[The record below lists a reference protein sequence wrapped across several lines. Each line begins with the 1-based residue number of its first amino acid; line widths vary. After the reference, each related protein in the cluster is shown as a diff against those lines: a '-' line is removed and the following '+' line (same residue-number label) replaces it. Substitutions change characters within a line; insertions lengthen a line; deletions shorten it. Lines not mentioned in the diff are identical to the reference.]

1 MEPNIIPAPG
11 RRKWRRVLARAFVGL
26 ISFVLVV
33 VCGAAVYNYW
43 AARHYRALYPAP
55 GKLYSVDGY
64 QMHLYCT
71 GAGAPTIVLEAGLG
85 NDFAIWDLVQPKL
98 SQLTQVCSYDR
109 AGVGWSDPRPGP
121 RDSDSIADQLHGL
134 LSVAQVKEPVVLM
147 GHSVAG
153 LHLRAYASRYPGEVA
168 GMVLVD
174 PSTPEQL
181 ERLPPEIIEMQ
192 RQSIRQLAW
201 FQPLITLGIARLL
214 RQCGDTPPRGM
225 EGHPDWY
232 RADNDC
238 SPAYLPAI
246 RGEMAGVET
255 SAREVRHTGPFGDL
269 PILIFSQDP
278 DVKQPGLTEE
288 VRARMSAAWFGLH
301 EDLKRLSTRTRRIVA
316 KGSTHYIQVDRPDLL
331 NREVPLFIRQIR
343 GELQPVGYGSTQVE

>member
-1 MEPNIIPAPG
+1 MEPNTIPVAG
-11 RRKWRRVLARAFVGL
+11 RRMWRRVLGRVFLGL
-26 ISFVLVV
+26 ISSVLVALCV
-33 VCGAAVYNYW
+33 AAVYNYW
-43 AARHYRALYPAP
+43 AVRHYRALYPAP

-85 NDFAIWDLVQPKL
+85 NDFRIWDLVQPEL
-98 SQLTQVCSYDR
+98 STLTRVCAYDR
-109 AGVGWSDPRPGP
+109 AGVGWSDPRPGI

-134 LSVAQVKEPVVLM
+134 LSAARIGTPVVLM
-147 GHSVAG
+147 GHSIAG
-153 LHLRAYASRYPGEVA
+153 MHLRAYASRYPTEIA

-181 ERLPPEIIEMQ
+181 ERMPPEMNEMQ
-192 RQSIRQLAW
+192 RRSIRQLAW
-201 FQPLITLGIARLL
+201 FQPLVTFGIARLL
-214 RQCGDTPPRGM
+214 RQCGDTPPKGM
-225 EGHPDWY
+225 EAHSDWY
-232 RADNDC
+232 RADNNC

-246 RGEMAGVET
+246 QAEMAGVEA
-255 SAREVRHTGPFGDL
+255 SARETMHTGPFGDL

-278 DVKQPGLTEE
+278 DVKQSGLPEDLRKR
-288 VRARMSAAWFGLH
+288 VSAVWFGLH

-316 KGSTHYIQVDRPDLL
+316 KGSSHYIQVDRSDLL

-343 GELQPVGYGSTQVE
+343 GEQQPVAYGSTQVE